1 MSSKILLQRS
11 PAKTRMVWAITGCLG
26 ALIAFGVIR
35 FTQPQ
40 PDPAVQASGSAPSS
54 QGHDFVRSFM
64 GTTPDGQ
71 LADQGQDL
79 VLSPALIRRF
89 EYHLTAV
96 GERTQEQIR
105 AAILK
110 DISTELNARG
120 QKEAQRILDA
130 YLKFKTALGSVSQPK
145 MGEVSAVSLALHFK
159 AIRDLRAQYFS
170 PDEVKALFGSGDE
183 YEDYTVRKVAITQNP
198 SLTAAEREAQLEQ
211 LKSTLSPEGRANIEQ
226 PVIHLT
232 LAAKEQAAREHGA
245 TAAEIQQIRTDLVGA
260 DAAKRL
266 AALDKEEA
274 AWQERIRQYKEA
286 RAKDPAQAEQLK
298 NTLFTPREQLRLAA
312 YE

>member
-1 MSSKILLQRS
+1 MSNKILLHRS
-11 PAKTRMVWAITGCLG
+11 SSKTKMAWAIAGCLG
-26 ALIAFGVIR
+26 ALIVLGLPRLSSHSDSAVR
-35 FTQPQ
+35 LV
-40 PDPAVQASGSAPSS
+40 PANPPA
-54 QGHDFVRSFM
+54 QGQDVVRSYM

-89 EYHLTAV
+89 EYYMTAV

-145 MGEVSAVSLALHFK
+145 MGEVSSASLALHFK

-170 PDEVKALFGSGDE
+170 PDEVKALFGMGDE
-183 YEDYTVRKVAITQNP
+183 YEDYTVRKVAIMQNQALSP
-198 SLTAAEREAQLEQ
+198 AERDAQLEQ
-211 LKSTLSPEGRANIEQ
+211 LKSTLSPEGQANVEQ
-226 PVIHLT
+226 PVIQLT
-232 LAAKEQAAREHGA
+232 LAAKEQEARAHGA
-245 TAAEIQQIRTDLVGA
+245 TAADIQQLRTDMVGA

-266 AALDKEEA
+266 AALDKEQA
-274 AWQERIRQYKEA
+274 AWNERIRQYKEA
-286 RAKDPAQAEQLK
+286 RAQDPARAEQLK
-298 NTLFTPREQLRLAA
+298 STLFTPREQLRLAA